1 MKKYQI
7 VELSTEHNHA
17 GSKAVQD
24 VFDVAKKLGYE
35 AEVIRT
41 ATSIDSLWGKIRRQA
56 LFFIDWFKIYFSITP
71 NSLVLIQTPYHH
83 KQLIRNL
90 VLSKLKRDKK
100 VKFISL
106 VHDVEELRK
115 SLYNNYY
122 KNEFNFMLSIADSI
136 IVHNDK
142 MKVFFTKKGISENKL
157 VSLKIFDYLMDKEAT
172 SKNVIFERAISIAGN
187 LDINKSAYIAQ
198 LGKLGI
204 IVHLYGPNFSHSL
217 EQYEDIQ
224 YHGSFPASEIP
235 NQLNSGFGLVWD
247 GNSIDTCSGDF
258 GEYLQ
263 YNNPHKLS
271 LYLASGIPVVI
282 WDKAAEAYFVREHN
296 VGICVSSLNE
306 LKDKLSTISED
317 AYKNMLLNVQEIS
330 QLLQK
335 GHYTRLALEKA
346 ESVIR
351 VS

>member
-17 GSKAVQD
+17 GSKAVRD

-41 ATSIDSLWGKIRRQA
+41 ATNIDSLWGKIRRQA

-83 KQLIRNL
+83 KQLIRNW

-136 IVHNDK
+136 IVHNDT
-142 MKVFFTKKGISENKL
+142 MKAFFIKKGIPENKL

-217 EQYEDIQ
+217 EQYQDIQ

-282 WDKAAEAYFVREHN
+282 WDKAAEADFVRKHN
-296 VGICVSSLNE
+296 LGICVSSLSE
-306 LKDKLSTISED
+306 LKDKLEQISE
-317 AYKNMLLNVQEIS
+317 KNYQEMIKNVANISTLLRYGEHTKNSIRIS
-330 QLLQK
+330 
-335 GHYTRLALEKA
+335 
-346 ESVIR
+346 ESLI
-351 VS
+351 

>member
-17 GSKAVQD
+17 GSKAVRD

-41 ATSIDSLWGKIRRQA
+41 ATNIDSLWGKIRRQA

-83 KQLIRNL
+83 KQLIRNW

-136 IVHNDK
+136 IVHNDT
-142 MKVFFTKKGISENKL
+142 MKAFFIKKGIPENKL
-157 VSLKIFDYLMDKEAT
+157 VSLKIFDYLIDKEAT
-172 SKNVIFERAISIAGN
+172 NQNVIFERAISIAGN

-217 EQYEDIQ
+217 EQYQDIQ

-282 WDKAAEAYFVREHN
+282 WDKAAEADFVRKHN
-296 VGICVSSLNE
+296 LGICVSSLSE
-306 LKDKLSTISED
+306 LKDKLEQISE
-317 AYKNMLLNVQEIS
+317 KNYQEMIKNVANISTLLRYGEHTKNSIRIS
-330 QLLQK
+330 
-335 GHYTRLALEKA
+335 
-346 ESVIR
+346 ESLI
-351 VS
+351 

>member
-1 MKKYQI
+1 M
-7 VELSTEHNHA
+7 
-17 GSKAVQD
+17 
-24 VFDVAKKLGYE
+24 
-35 AEVIRT
+35 
-41 ATSIDSLWGKIRRQA
+41 
-56 LFFIDWFKIYFSITP
+56 
-71 NSLVLIQTPYHH
+71 LIQTPYHH
-83 KQLIRNL
+83 KQLIRNW

-136 IVHNDK
+136 IVHNDT
-142 MKVFFTKKGISENKL
+142 MKAFFIKKGIPENKL

-217 EQYEDIQ
+217 EQYQDIQ

-282 WDKAAEAYFVREHN
+282 WDKAAEADFVRKHN
-296 VGICVSSLNE
+296 LGICVSSLSE
-306 LKDKLSTISED
+306 LKDKLEQISE
-317 AYKNMLLNVQEIS
+317 KNYQEMIKNVANISTLLRYGEHTKNSIRIS
-330 QLLQK
+330 
-335 GHYTRLALEKA
+335 
-346 ESVIR
+346 ESLI
-351 VS
+351 

>member
-17 GSKAVQD
+17 GSKAVRD

-41 ATSIDSLWGKIRRQA
+41 ATNIDSLWGKIRRQA

-83 KQLIRNL
+83 KQLIRNW

-106 VHDVEELRK
+106 VHDVEELRN
-115 SLYNNYY
+115 SLYNDYY

-142 MKVFFTKKGISENKL
+142 MKAFFTKKGISENKL

-172 SKNVIFERAISIAGN
+172 NQNVIFERAISIAGN

-282 WDKAAEAYFVREHN
+282 WDKAAEADFVRKHN
-296 VGICVSSLNE
+296 LGICVSSLSE
-306 LKDKLSTISED
+306 LKDKLEQISE
-317 AYKNMLLNVQEIS
+317 KNYQEMIKNVANISTLLRYGEHTKNSIRIS
-330 QLLQK
+330 
-335 GHYTRLALEKA
+335 
-346 ESVIR
+346 ESLI
-351 VS
+351 

>member
-24 VFDVAKKLGYE
+24 VSDVAKKLGYE

-83 KQLIRNL
+83 KQLIRNW

-136 IVHNDK
+136 IVHNDT
-142 MKVFFTKKGISENKL
+142 MKAFFIKKGIPENKL

-198 LGKLGI
+198 LGNLGI

-282 WDKAAEAYFVREHN
+282 WDKAAEADFVRKHN
-296 VGICVSSLNE
+296 LGICVSSLSE
-306 LKDKLSTISED
+306 LKDKLEQISE
-317 AYKNMLLNVQEIS
+317 KNYQEMIKNVANISTLLRYGEHTKNSIRIS
-330 QLLQK
+330 
-335 GHYTRLALEKA
+335 
-346 ESVIR
+346 ESLI
-351 VS
+351 

>member
-56 LFFIDWFKIYFSITP
+56 LFFIDWLKIYFSITP
-71 NSLVLIQTPYHH
+71 NSLVLIQNPYHH
-83 KQLIRNL
+83 KQLIRNW
-90 VLSKLKRDKK
+90 VLNKLKKDKQ

-136 IVHNDK
+136 IVHNDT
-142 MKVFFTKKGISENKL
+142 MKAFFIKKGIPENKL
-157 VSLKIFDYLMDKEAT
+157 VSLKIFDYLMDKESR

-204 IVHLYGPNFSHSL
+204 TVHLYGPNFSHSL
-217 EQYEDIQ
+217 EQYKDIQ
-224 YHGSFPASEIP
+224 YHGSFPASDIP
-235 NQLNSGFGLVWD
+235 SQLNSGFGLVWD

-282 WDKAAEAYFVREHN
+282 WDKAAEADFVRKHN
-296 VGICVSSLNE
+296 LGICVSSLSE
-306 LKDKLSTISED
+306 LKDKLEKISE
-317 AYKNMLLNVQEIS
+317 KNYQEMIKNVANISTLLRHGEHTKNSIRIS
-330 QLLQK
+330 
-335 GHYTRLALEKA
+335 
-346 ESVIR
+346 ESLI
-351 VS
+351 

>member
-17 GSKAVQD
+17 GSKAVRD

-41 ATSIDSLWGKIRRQA
+41 ATNIDSLWGKIRRQA

-83 KQLIRNL
+83 KQLIRNW

-136 IVHNDK
+136 IVHNDT
-142 MKVFFTKKGISENKL
+142 MKAFFIKKGIPENKL

-187 LDINKSAYIAQ
+187 LDINKSAYIAK

-282 WDKAAEAYFVREHN
+282 WDKAAEADFVRKHN
-296 VGICVSSLNE
+296 LGICVSSLSE
-306 LKDKLSTISED
+306 LKDKLEQISE
-317 AYKNMLLNVQEIS
+317 KNYQEMIKNVANISTLLRYGEHTKNSIRIS
-330 QLLQK
+330 
-335 GHYTRLALEKA
+335 
-346 ESVIR
+346 ESLI
-351 VS
+351 

>member
-7 VELSTEHNHA
+7 VELNTEYNHA

-83 KQLIRNL
+83 KQLIRNW

-136 IVHNDK
+136 IVHNDT
-142 MKVFFTKKGISENKL
+142 MKAFFIKKGIPENKL

-198 LGKLGI
+198 LGNLGI

-282 WDKAAEAYFVREHN
+282 WDKAAEADFVRKHN
-296 VGICVSSLNE
+296 LGICVSSLSE
-306 LKDKLSTISED
+306 LKDKLEQISE
-317 AYKNMLLNVQEIS
+317 KNYQEMIKNVANISTLLRYGEHTKNSIRIS
-330 QLLQK
+330 
-335 GHYTRLALEKA
+335 
-346 ESVIR
+346 ESLI
-351 VS
+351 

>member
-56 LFFIDWFKIYFSITP
+56 LFFIDWFKSYFSITP

-83 KQLIRNL
+83 KQLIRNW

-136 IVHNDK
+136 IVHNDT
-142 MKVFFTKKGISENKL
+142 MKAFFIKKGIPENKL

-217 EQYEDIQ
+217 EQYQDIQ

-282 WDKAAEAYFVREHN
+282 WDKAAEADFVRKHN
-296 VGICVSSLNE
+296 LGICVSSLSE
-306 LKDKLSTISED
+306 LKDKLEQISE
-317 AYKNMLLNVQEIS
+317 KNYQEMIKNVANISTLLRYGEHTKNSIRIS
-330 QLLQK
+330 
-335 GHYTRLALEKA
+335 
-346 ESVIR
+346 ESLI
-351 VS
+351 

>member
-83 KQLIRNL
+83 KQLIRNW

-136 IVHNDK
+136 IVHNDT
-142 MKVFFTKKGISENKL
+142 MKAFFIKKGIPENKL

-204 IVHLYGPNFSHSL
+204 IVHLYGLNFSHSL

-224 YHGSFPASEIP
+224 YHGSFPTSEIP

-282 WDKAAEAYFVREHN
+282 WDKAAEADFVRKHN
-296 VGICVSSLNE
+296 LGICVSSLSE
-306 LKDKLSTISED
+306 LKDKLEQISE
-317 AYKNMLLNVQEIS
+317 KNYQEMIKNVANISTLLRYGEHTKNSIRIS
-330 QLLQK
+330 
-335 GHYTRLALEKA
+335 
-346 ESVIR
+346 ESLI
-351 VS
+351 

>member
-24 VFDVAKKLGYE
+24 VCDVAKNLGYK
-35 AEVIRT
+35 AKVIRT
-41 ATSIDSLWGKIRRQA
+41 ATSIDSLWGKIRRQT
-56 LFFIDWFKIYFSITP
+56 LFFIDWLKIYFSITP

-115 SLYNNYY
+115 SLYNDYY

-142 MKVFFTKKGISENKL
+142 MKGFFTKKGISENKL

-172 SKNVIFERAISIAGN
+172 SKNVIFERA
-187 LDINKSAYIAQ
+187 INKSAYIAQ

-247 GNSIDTCSGDF
+247 GNSVDTCSGDF

-282 WDKAAEAYFVREHN
+282 WDKAAEADFVREHN
-296 VGICVSSLNE
+296 LGICVSSLNE

-317 AYKNMLLNVQEIS
+317 EYKNMLLNVQKIS

-335 GHYTRLALEKA
+335 GHYTRLSLKKA
-346 ESVIR
+346 ESLL
-351 VS
+351 SMN

>member
-17 GSKAVQD
+17 GSKAVRD

-41 ATSIDSLWGKIRRQA
+41 ATNIDSLWGKIRRQA

-83 KQLIRNL
+83 KQLIRNW

-136 IVHNDK
+136 IVHNDT
-142 MKVFFTKKGISENKL
+142 MKAFFIKKGIPENKL

-172 SKNVIFERAISIAGN
+172 SKNVTFEWAISIAGN
-187 LDINKSAYIAQ
+187 LDVNKSAYIAQ

-217 EQYEDIQ
+217 EQYQDIQ

-282 WDKAAEAYFVREHN
+282 WDKAAEADFVRKHN
-296 VGICVSSLNE
+296 LGICVSSLSE
-306 LKDKLSTISED
+306 LKDKLEQISE
-317 AYKNMLLNVQEIS
+317 KNYQEMIKNVANISTLLRYGEHTKNSIRIS
-330 QLLQK
+330 
-335 GHYTRLALEKA
+335 
-346 ESVIR
+346 ESLI
-351 VS
+351 

>member
-56 LFFIDWFKIYFSITP
+56 LFFIDWLKIYFSITP

-83 KQLIRNL
+83 KQLIRNW

-136 IVHNDK
+136 IVHNDT
-142 MKVFFTKKGISENKL
+142 MKAFFIKKGTPENKL

-282 WDKAAEAYFVREHN
+282 WDKAAEADFVREHN
-296 VGICVSSLNE
+296 LGICVSSLNE
-306 LKDKLSTISED
+306 LKDKLSLISED
-317 AYKNMLLNVQEIS
+317 EYHSILVNVNSISNLLVT
-330 QLLQK
+330 
-335 GHYTRLALEKA
+335 GRYTRKA
-346 ESVIR
+346 ILNSELKIE
-351 VS
+351 

>member
-1 MKKYQI
+1 MKKYQL

-83 KQLIRNL
+83 KQLIRNW

-136 IVHNDK
+136 IVHNDT
-142 MKVFFTKKGISENKL
+142 MKAFFIKKGIPENKL

-282 WDKAAEAYFVREHN
+282 WDKAAEADFVRKHN
-296 VGICVSSLNE
+296 LGICVSSLSE
-306 LKDKLSTISED
+306 LKDKLEQISE
-317 AYKNMLLNVQEIS
+317 KNYQEMIKNVANISTLLRYGEHTKNSIRIS
-330 QLLQK
+330 
-335 GHYTRLALEKA
+335 
-346 ESVIR
+346 ESLI
-351 VS
+351 

>member
-17 GSKAVQD
+17 GSKAVRD

-83 KQLIRNL
+83 KQLIRNW

-136 IVHNDK
+136 IVHNDT
-142 MKVFFTKKGISENKL
+142 MKAFFIKKGIPENKL

-217 EQYEDIQ
+217 EQYQDIQ

-282 WDKAAEAYFVREHN
+282 WDKAAEADFVRKHN
-296 VGICVSSLNE
+296 LGICVSSLSE
-306 LKDKLSTISED
+306 LKDKLEQISE
-317 AYKNMLLNVQEIS
+317 KNYQEMIKNVANISTLLRYGEHTKNSIRIS
-330 QLLQK
+330 
-335 GHYTRLALEKA
+335 
-346 ESVIR
+346 ESLI
-351 VS
+351 

>member
-1 MKKYQI
+1 MFISCYGKTKVLTIYTNPLTKSYTSLGKGKLLLAGRNNFDREI
-7 VELSTEHNHA
+7 KFVAKVDGVTVEHNY
-17 GSKAVQD
+17 V
-24 VFDVAKKLGYE
+24 E
-35 AEVIRT
+35 WN
-41 ATSIDSLWGKIRRQA
+41 DSYFYPIETG
-56 LFFIDWFKIYFSITP
+56 FIIKP
-71 NSLVLIQTPYHH
+71 Q
-83 KQLIRNL
+83 
-90 VLSKLKRDKK
+90 
-100 VKFISL
+100 
-106 VHDVEELRK
+106 
-115 SLYNNYY
+115 
-122 KNEFNFMLSIADSI
+122 KNVVYSFMG
-136 IVHNDK
+136 IVPE
-142 MKVFFTKKGISENKL
+142 GIPENKL

-172 SKNVIFERAISIAGN
+172 NQNVIFERAISIAGN

-282 WDKAAEAYFVREHN
+282 WDKAAEADFVREHN

-317 AYKNMLLNVQEIS
+317 EYKNMLLNVQEIS

-335 GHYTRLALEKA
+335 GYYTRLALEKA

>member
-1 MKKYQI
+1 MKKYQL

-83 KQLIRNL
+83 KQLIRNW

-136 IVHNDK
+136 IVHNDT
-142 MKVFFTKKGISENKL
+142 MKAFFIKKEFQ
-157 VSLKIFDYLMDKEAT
+157 KI
-172 SKNVIFERAISIAGN
+172 N
-187 LDINKSAYIAQ
+187 
-198 LGKLGI
+198 
-204 IVHLYGPNFSHSL
+204 
-217 EQYEDIQ
+217 
-224 YHGSFPASEIP
+224 
-235 NQLNSGFGLVWD
+235 
-247 GNSIDTCSGDF
+247 
-258 GEYLQ
+258 
-263 YNNPHKLS
+263 
-271 LYLASGIPVVI
+271 
-282 WDKAAEAYFVREHN
+282 
-296 VGICVSSLNE
+296 
-306 LKDKLSTISED
+306 
-317 AYKNMLLNVQEIS
+317 
-330 QLLQK
+330 
-335 GHYTRLALEKA
+335 
-346 ESVIR
+346 
-351 VS
+351 

>member
-83 KQLIRNL
+83 KQLIRNW

-136 IVHNDK
+136 IVHNDT
-142 MKVFFTKKGISENKL
+142 MKAFFIKKGIPENKL

-187 LDINKSAYIAQ
+187 LDINKSAYISQ

-204 IVHLYGPNFSHSL
+204 IVHLYGPNFSYSL

-247 GNSIDTCSGDF
+247 GNSVDTCSGDF

-282 WDKAAEAYFVREHN
+282 WDKAAEADFVRKHN
-296 VGICVSSLNE
+296 LGICVSSLSE
-306 LKDKLSTISED
+306 LKDKLEQISE
-317 AYKNMLLNVQEIS
+317 KNYQEMIKNVANISTLLRYGEHTKNSIRIS
-330 QLLQK
+330 
-335 GHYTRLALEKA
+335 
-346 ESVIR
+346 ESLI
-351 VS
+351 

>member
-17 GSKAVQD
+17 GCKAVQD

-83 KQLIRNL
+83 KQLIRNW

-136 IVHNDK
+136 IVHNDT
-142 MKVFFTKKGISENKL
+142 MKAFFIKKGIPENKL

-282 WDKAAEAYFVREHN
+282 WDKAAEADFVRKHN
-296 VGICVSSLNE
+296 LGICVSSLSE
-306 LKDKLSTISED
+306 LKDKLEQISE
-317 AYKNMLLNVQEIS
+317 KNYQEMIKNVANISTLLRYGEHTKNSIRIS
-330 QLLQK
+330 
-335 GHYTRLALEKA
+335 
-346 ESVIR
+346 ESLI
-351 VS
+351 

>member
-17 GSKAVQD
+17 GSKAVKD

-83 KQLIRNL
+83 KQLIRNW

-136 IVHNDK
+136 IVHNDT
-142 MKVFFTKKGISENKL
+142 MKAFFIKKGIPENKL

-172 SKNVIFERAISIAGN
+172 SNNVIFERAISIAGN

-282 WDKAAEAYFVREHN
+282 WDKAAEADFVRKHN
-296 VGICVSSLNE
+296 LGICVSSLSE
-306 LKDKLSTISED
+306 LKDKLDQISE
-317 AYKNMLLNVQEIS
+317 KNYQEMIKNVANISTLLRYGEHTKNSIRIS
-330 QLLQK
+330 
-335 GHYTRLALEKA
+335 
-346 ESVIR
+346 ESLI
-351 VS
+351 

>member
-17 GSKAVQD
+17 GSKAVRD

-41 ATSIDSLWGKIRRQA
+41 ATNIDSLWGKIRRQA

-83 KQLIRNL
+83 KQLIRNW

-136 IVHNDK
+136 IVHNDT
-142 MKVFFTKKGISENKL
+142 MKAFFIKKGIPENKL

-172 SKNVIFERAISIAGN
+172 SKNVTFEWAISIAGN

-217 EQYEDIQ
+217 EQYQDIQ

-282 WDKAAEAYFVREHN
+282 WDKAAEADFVRKHN
-296 VGICVSSLNE
+296 LGICVSSLSE
-306 LKDKLSTISED
+306 LKDKLEQISE
-317 AYKNMLLNVQEIS
+317 KNYQEMIKNVANISTLLRYGEHTKNSIRIS
-330 QLLQK
+330 
-335 GHYTRLALEKA
+335 
-346 ESVIR
+346 ESLI
-351 VS
+351 